1 MGKYEETFDR
11 VVKRAFAHDM
21 HLIEAEHLIKGKF
34 LMHSC
39 IILNKLLC
47 ETRVRYELS

>member
-1 MGKYEETFDR
+1 MGKHEEAFYR
-11 VVKRAFAHDM
+11 VVERAFAHNM
-21 HLIEAEHLIKGKF
+21 HLIKAEHLIQRKF

-39 IILNKLLC
+39 VILNKLLC

>member
-1 MGKYEETFDR
+1 MGKYKEAFYW
-11 VVKRAFAHDM
+11 VVKRAFAYYM
-21 HLIEAEHLIKGKF
+21 HLIEAEHLIKRKF